1 MNHAIKADKKLRL
14 SLEPAF
20 QIMFISA
27 ISICFSLAFI
37 FATTIQQFNWY
48 TLSLVSV
55 GLILTYF
62 KHTTYVKLFDK
73 TILCHYFGGLKKR
86 HLDISKINELTLYE
100 TNRKVHFKMNDE
112 EDQVIYLTQSNQ
124 KGLVDWLKLSGVLID
139 IKKEKTI

>member
-62 KHTTYVKLFDK
+62 KHTTYVKLSDK
-73 TILCHYFGGLKKR
+73 TILCHYFAGLKIR
-86 HLDISKINELTLYE
+86 RIDIFKISEITLYE
-100 TNRKVHFKMNDE
+100 SSRKVYVKMNDE

-124 KGLVDWLKLSGVLID
+124 KELVDWFKMSSVLIV